1 MTYFSRLTDIV
12 TCNLSKIL
20 AESDDPKATIAEI
33 IVEMEEGLAGAERS
47 VNTAT
52 ANETRLSDELKETQE
67 QIDYWTA
74 QAKEQLTS
82 GNEDKARLALV
93 RKKEVEALAAGLQQ
107 QLDAASATHEHLLTT
122 QRALEARLAD
132 ARRRQLELDGDTIPE
147 TPDETTQTSEDCV
160 TDPGAAASEID
171 DELEA
176 LKRELGQ
183 A

>member
-20 AESDDPKATIAEI
+20 EEADDPKAAIAEI
-33 IVEMEEGLAGAERS
+33 ILEMEEGLAGAQRS
-47 VNTAT
+47 VST
-52 ANETRLSDELKETQE
+52 ANGNQQRLADEMQQMQD
-67 QIDYWTA
+67 QIDYWTD
-74 QAKEQLTS
+74 QAKSVLAA

-107 QLDAASATHEHLLTT
+107 NLDAATATRDHLLTT

-132 ARRRQLELDGDTIPE
+132 AKRRQIELEGGSTATAGE
-147 TPDETTQTSEDCV
+147 ETTTASEESV
-160 TDPGAAASEID
+160 TDPSAVSSEID